1 MRGIVQKRVYEY
13 IILNRLAK
21 PVIDKIGHGTLKKLD
36 LEKMKKAIKYF
47 YGTHDFTAFRA
58 SSCSA
63 KSPVR
68 TIDYVNVKKEKRKN
82 NYQF

>member
-1 MRGIVQKRVYEY
+1 
-13 IILNRLAK
+13 
-21 PVIDKIGHGTLKKLD
+21 
-36 LEKMKKAIKYF
+36 MKKAIKYF

-68 TIDYVNVKKEKRKN
+68 TIDYVNVKRKKRKN